1 MNIKPIIEIR
11 KLKEINIEGGVVF
24 DGFHNIG
31 LTSTIACGCFI
42 NSLKTELVGI
52 LDSSLFSPM
61 SVIYDSKPNFPA
73 RIYANEEKKL
83 GFFVSELVLEPAT
96 SRPVADIILK
106 WSKDNKCRTIISIAG
121 KAIEKEDRMK
131 TTKKEG
137 REEEEHSLNV
147 ISNSPVIMKELDD
160 VGILPLQNGTING
173 IPGVLLN
180 ESNWKNIDVIV
191 FVVDFIVGVPDFRS
205 AANVVQAISKIVP
218 EAYCEIQLLIKEAEN
233 IENNLK
239 MINNQASNKFE
250 KQMYR

>member
-1 MNIKPIIEIR
+1 MHIEPVIEIR
-11 KLKEINIEGGVVF
+11 KLKEINIEGGIVF
-24 DGFHNIG
+24 DGFYNIG

-61 SVIYDSKPNFPA
+61 SVIYDGKPNFPA

-83 GFFVSELVLEPAT
+83 GFFVSELVLDPSAY
-96 SRPVADIILK
+96 RPVANVILE
-106 WSKDNKCRTIISIAG
+106 WSKDNKCKTIISISG
-121 KAIEKEDRMK
+121 KAIEKEDRI
-131 TTKKEG
+131 TKKE
-137 REEEEHSLNV
+137 EPSINV
-147 ISNSPVIMKELDD
+147 ISNSPIIMKELDD
-160 VGILPLQNGTING
+160 IGILPLKNGTING
-173 IPGVLLN
+173 IPGILLN

-191 FVVDFIVGVPDFRS
+191 FIVDFIADVPDFRA

-239 MINNQASNKFE
+239 MINSQASNKFE
-250 KQMYR
+250 KRMYR

>member
-1 MNIKPIIEIR
+1 MYSKPIIEIR

-31 LTSTIACGCFI
+31 LTSIIACGCFI
-42 NSLKTELVGI
+42 HSLKTELVGI

-61 SVIYDSKPNFPA
+61 SVIYDDKPNFPA

-83 GFFVSELVLEPAT
+83 GFFISELVLNPSAY
-96 SRPVADIILK
+96 RPVADLILR
-106 WSKDNKCRTIISIAG
+106 WSKDNKCKTIISIVG
-121 KAIEKEDRMK
+121 KAVEK
-131 TTKKEG
+131 
-137 REEEEHSLNV
+137 EEEEEKPSLNV
-147 ISNSPVIMKELDD
+147 ISNSSIIMKELNDA
-160 VGILPLQNGTING
+160 GILSLKNGTVNG
-173 IPGVLLN
+173 IPGILLN

-191 FVVDFIVGVPDFRS
+191 FVVDFIFGVPDFRA

-218 EAYCEIQLLIKEAEN
+218 EAYCEIQLLTKEAEN

-239 MINNQASNKFE
+239 MINSQASNKFE

>member
-31 LTSTIACGCFI
+31 LTSTITCGCFI

-96 SRPVADIILK
+96 SRPVL
-106 WSKDNKCRTIISIAG
+106 IS
-121 KAIEKEDRMK
+121 
-131 TTKKEG
+131 
-137 REEEEHSLNV
+137 
-147 ISNSPVIMKELDD
+147 
-160 VGILPLQNGTING
+160 
-173 IPGVLLN
+173 
-180 ESNWKNIDVIV
+180 
-191 FVVDFIVGVPDFRS
+191 
-205 AANVVQAISKIVP
+205 
-218 EAYCEIQLLIKEAEN
+218 Y
-233 IENNLK
+233 
-239 MINNQASNKFE
+239 
-250 KQMYR
+250 

>member
-1 MNIKPIIEIR
+1 MHIEPVIEIR
-11 KLKEINIEGGVVF
+11 KLKEINIEGGIVF
-24 DGFHNIG
+24 DGFYNIG

-61 SVIYDSKPNFPA
+61 SVIYDGKPTFPA

-83 GFFVSELVLEPAT
+83 GFFVSELVLDPSAY
-96 SRPVADIILK
+96 RPVANVILG
-106 WSKDNKCRTIISIAG
+106 WSKDNKCKTIISIAG
-121 KAIEKEDRMK
+121 KAIEKENRI
-131 TTKKEG
+131 TKKE
-137 REEEEHSLNV
+137 EPSINV
-147 ISNSPVIMKELDD
+147 ISNSPIIMKELDD
-160 VGILPLQNGTING
+160 IGILPLKNGTING
-173 IPGVLLN
+173 IPGILLN

-191 FVVDFIVGVPDFRS
+191 FIVDFIVDVPDFRA

-239 MINNQASNKFE
+239 MINSQASNKFE
-250 KQMYR
+250 KRMYR

>member
-1 MNIKPIIEIR
+1 MYSKPIIEIR

-31 LTSTIACGCFI
+31 LTSIIACGCFI
-42 NSLKTELVGI
+42 HSLKTELVGI

-61 SVIYDSKPNFPA
+61 SVIYDDKPNFPA

-83 GFFVSELVLEPAT
+83 GFFISELVLDPSAY
-96 SRPVADIILK
+96 RPVADLILR
-106 WSKDNKCRTIISIAG
+106 WSKDNKCKTIISIVG
-121 KAIEKEDRMK
+121 KAVEK
-131 TTKKEG
+131 
-137 REEEEHSLNV
+137 EEEEEKPSLNV
-147 ISNSPVIMKELDD
+147 ISNSSIIMKELNDA
-160 VGILPLQNGTING
+160 GILSLKNGTVNG
-173 IPGVLLN
+173 IPGILLN

-191 FVVDFIVGVPDFRS
+191 FVVDFIFGVPDFRA

-218 EAYCEIQLLIKEAEN
+218 EAYCEIQLLTKEAEN

-239 MINNQASNKFE
+239 MINSQASNKFE

>member
-1 MNIKPIIEIR
+1 VYSKPIIEIR

-31 LTSTIACGCFI
+31 LTSIIACGCFI
-42 NSLKTELVGI
+42 HSLKTELVGI

-61 SVIYDSKPNFPA
+61 SVIYDDKPNFPA

-83 GFFVSELVLEPAT
+83 GFFISELVLDPSAY
-96 SRPVADIILK
+96 RPVADLILR
-106 WSKDNKCRTIISIAG
+106 WSKDNKCKTIISIVG
-121 KAIEKEDRMK
+121 KAVEK
-131 TTKKEG
+131 
-137 REEEEHSLNV
+137 EEEEKPSLNV
-147 ISNSPVIMKELDD
+147 ISNSSIIMKELNDA
-160 VGILPLQNGTING
+160 GILSLKNGTING
-173 IPGVLLN
+173 IPGILLN

-191 FVVDFIVGVPDFRS
+191 FVVDVIAGVPDFRA

-218 EAYCEIQLLIKEAEN
+218 EAYCEIQLLTKEAEN

-239 MINNQASNKFE
+239 MINSQASNKFE

>member
-1 MNIKPIIEIR
+1 VYTEPIIEIR

-24 DGFHNIG
+24 DGFQGIG

-61 SVIYDSKPNFPA
+61 SVIYDAKPNFPA

-83 GFFVSELVLEPAT
+83 GFFVSELILDPST
-96 SRPVADIILK
+96 YRPIADIILR
-106 WSKDNKCRTIISIAG
+106 WSKDNKCKTIISVAG
-121 KAIEKEDRMK
+121 KAIEKEDK
-131 TTKKEG
+131 TTK
-137 REEEEHSLNV
+137 EEEEPSLKV
-147 ISNSPVIMKELDD
+147 ISNSPIIMKELNN
-160 VGILPLQNGTING
+160 VGILPLKYGTING
-173 IPGVLLN
+173 IPGILLN
-180 ESNWKNIDVIV
+180 ESNWKNINVVV
-191 FVVDFIVGVPDFRS
+191 FVVDVIAGVPDFRA

-239 MINNQASNKFE
+239 IINSQAATNKFE

>member
-1 MNIKPIIEIR
+1 VYSKPIIEIR

-31 LTSTIACGCFI
+31 LTSIIACGCFI
-42 NSLKTELVGI
+42 HSLKTELVGI

-61 SVIYDSKPNFPA
+61 SVIYDDKPNFPA

-83 GFFVSELVLEPAT
+83 GFFISELVLDPSAY
-96 SRPVADIILK
+96 RPVADLILR
-106 WSKDNKCRTIISIAG
+106 WSKDNKCKTIISIVG
-121 KAIEKEDRMK
+121 KAVEK
-131 TTKKEG
+131 
-137 REEEEHSLNV
+137 EEEEEKPSLNV
-147 ISNSPVIMKELDD
+147 ISNSSIIMKELNDA
-160 VGILPLQNGTING
+160 GILSLKNGTING
-173 IPGVLLN
+173 IPGILLN

-191 FVVDFIVGVPDFRS
+191 FVVDFIFGVPDFRA

-218 EAYCEIQLLIKEAEN
+218 EAYCEIQLLTKEAEN

-239 MINNQASNKFE
+239 MINSQASNKFE

>member
-1 MNIKPIIEIR
+1 MYSKPIIEIR

-31 LTSTIACGCFI
+31 LTSIIACGCFI
-42 NSLKTELVGI
+42 HSLKTELVGI

-61 SVIYDSKPNFPA
+61 SVIYDDKPNFPA

-83 GFFVSELVLEPAT
+83 GFFISELVLDPSAY
-96 SRPVADIILK
+96 RPVADLILR
-106 WSKDNKCRTIISIAG
+106 WSKDNKCKTIISIVG
-121 KAIEKEDRMK
+121 KAVEK
-131 TTKKEG
+131 
-137 REEEEHSLNV
+137 EEEEEKPSLNV
-147 ISNSPVIMKELDD
+147 ISNSSIIMKELNDA
-160 VGILPLQNGTING
+160 GILSLKNGTING
-173 IPGVLLN
+173 IPGILLN

-191 FVVDFIVGVPDFRS
+191 FVVDFIFGVPDFRA

-218 EAYCEIQLLIKEAEN
+218 EAYCEIQLLTKEAEN

-239 MINNQASNKFE
+239 MINSQASNKFE